1 MRDPEISFISP
12 QTSRSGQQLTLIL
25 IVEHDRTFGTG
36 LVQILQK
43 ETCSHAI
50 LATGI
55 AEAQRI
61 LQHLHCDALFLYHG
75 SFSRD
80 DLDRLDQL
88 PPYAEMPPLTLLAGL
103 PLAPDQP
110 ETWHLENLIK
120 SIQCI
125 RSVRNDCDKG
135 R

>member
-1 MRDPEISFISP
+1 MQDPEISFLSP
-12 QTSRSGQQLTLIL
+12 QMSRSGQPLILIL
-25 IVEHDRTFGTG
+25 IVEHDQTFGTG
-36 LVQILQK
+36 LVQLLQR
-43 ETCSHAI
+43 ETRFHAI

-55 AEAQRI
+55 AEAHRI
-61 LQHLHCDALFLYHG
+61 LQHLHCDAIFLYHG

-110 ETWHLENLIK
+110 ETWSLENLIK

-125 RSVRNDCDKG
+125 RPVRNAFDKG